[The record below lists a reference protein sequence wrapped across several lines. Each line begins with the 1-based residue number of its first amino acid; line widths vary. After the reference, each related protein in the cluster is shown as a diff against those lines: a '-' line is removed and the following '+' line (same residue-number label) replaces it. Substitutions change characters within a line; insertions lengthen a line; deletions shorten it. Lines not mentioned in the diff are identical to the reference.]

1 MPIIY
6 YYDALAGAGKTHAL
20 AKKAH
25 KLACFGRKVL
35 FVQPSKLLINKTVC
49 EELEPLKPQYPIAVY
64 HSDIVVGSVVASLS
78 RHFETAQEGGE
89 IVFTTHAALI
99 RTPYLEN
106 AGRWDLLID
115 EVLTVDAFDEYVIP
129 ETHALITDHLTLT
142 PKGAFYGELIL
153 KESAQ

>member
-35 FVQPSKLLINKTVC
+35 FVQPSKLLINKTVR
-49 EELEPLKPQYPIAVY
+49 EELEPLKPQYPITVY
-64 HSDIVVGSVVASLS
+64 HGDTIGRSVISS
-78 RHFETAQEGGE
+78 IIRRFEAPQEGGE
-89 IVFTTHAALI
+89 IVFITHAAFI
-99 RTPYLEN
+99 RVPYFEN
-106 AGRWDLLID
+106 ASRWDLLID

-129 ETHALITDHLTLT
+129 ETHALITDHLTLI
-142 PKGAFYGELIL
+142 PNGAFYGQLIL
-153 KESAQ
+153 KERA